1 MLEREQSFSVN
12 RLLRNFSIVF
22 KKQLHFEPKEKVE
35 KDLLVDSSNLSQ
47 IFFYEFFEK
56 RKENMKVEVTSFD
69 LTIS

>member
-12 RLLRNFSIVF
+12 RLLRNFLIVF

-47 IFFYEFFEK
+47 IFFMSFFEK